1 MSGEA
6 ITVIYMHMNSLK
18 LTQTGR
24 ALLVTALSFTGSIAQ
39 AADDA
44 KKAEKP
50 AEKLIER
57 SQGVE
62 RGRLS
67 IKGRASFLM
76 RGSFS
81 GLGSF
86 PAQTAAGATTA
97 TGGDRFYDDG
107 FNRVDASAIADG
119 KTWFWSYSNASQA
132 GGGPGTETISM
143 NSSTAL
149 SDAAVNDVD
158 SDIAPGVEMNYHYKI
173 KDTSKGHWGFVGGLG
188 YSFVNVDDATV
199 ALGTE
204 VKRTDTFAAAGS
216 GPPAAPF
223 TGTSAGPH
231 PRIDNAPT
239 TSVTAAIAGGS
250 SVGGLREI
258 DANILDFRLGPYADF
273 DLGKGVTLSL
283 SAGGL
288 GAFIDS
294 EFSVNETTTITGIGP
309 VLQPGVSATQTTTA
323 SSSESG
329 FVFGGFAGLEFGVQI
344 SPRTSVFA
352 GAEYRYLE
360 DFDQTLGAR
369 RATLHL
375 DRALNANLGLSFS
388 F

>member
-1 MSGEA
+1 MKPLKRTKAGGILFVAA
-6 ITVIYMHMNSLK
+6 ILISSATS
-18 LTQTGR
+18 
-24 ALLVTALSFTGSIAQ
+24 Q
-39 AADDA
+39 AADDGKT
-44 KKAEKP
+44 KKQSEKP
-50 AEKLIER
+50 AETIIER
-57 SQGVE
+57 SETAG

-67 IKGRASFLM
+67 IKGRAAFLM
-76 RGSFS
+76 RGSFT

-86 PAQTAAGATTA
+86 PTQTLPGATTA
-97 TGGDRFYDDG
+97 TAGDRFYDDG

-119 KTWFWSYSNASQA
+119 KTWFWSYLNASQV
-132 GGGPGTETISM
+132 GGGVGTETISM

-158 SDIAPGVEMNYHYKI
+158 SDIAPGVDLTYHYKI
-173 KDTSKGHWGFVGGLG
+173 KDTAKGRWGGLG
-188 YSFVNVDDATV
+188 GLGDSFGKVDDTTV
-199 ALGTE
+199 ALGSE
-204 VKRTDTFAAAGS
+204 VKRTDTFGAAGS

-223 TGTSAGPH
+223 TGTSVGPH

-239 TSVTAAIAGGS
+239 TSATATIVGGS

-258 DANILDFRLGPYADF
+258 DANILDLRLGPYADF

-294 EFSVNETTTITGIGP
+294 EFSVSESTTITGIGP
-309 VLQPGVSATQTTTA
+309 VLQPGVLATQTTTA

-329 FVFGGFAGLEFGVQI
+329 FVFGGFAGLELGVQI
-344 SPRTSVFA
+344 SPRTSIFA
-352 GAEYRYLE
+352 GAEYRYLQ

>member
-1 MSGEA
+1 M
-6 ITVIYMHMNSLK
+6 IPLNRTN
-18 LTQTGR
+18 TGR
-24 ALLVTALSFTGSIAQ
+24 MLLVAAVTLTSISVQ
-39 AADDA
+39 AADDS
-44 KKAEKP
+44 KKKTKPAAKP
-50 AEKLIER
+50 AEAMIEKEA
-57 SQGVE
+57 GAG

-67 IKGRASFLM
+67 LKGRAAFLM

-86 PAQTAAGATTA
+86 PAQTAPGATTA
-97 TGGDRFYDDG
+97 TAGDRFYDDG

-143 NSSTAL
+143 NSSTAI
-149 SDAAVNDVD
+149 SDAAVNEVD
-158 SDIAPGVEMNYHYKI
+158 SDVSPGVEMNYHYKI
-173 KDTSKGHWGFVGGLG
+173 RDTSRGQWGFLAGLG
-188 YSFVNVDDATV
+188 YSFVNVEDSSV

-204 VKRTDTFAAAGS
+204 VKRTDTFDAAGS

-223 TGTSAGPH
+223 TGTSVGPH

-239 TSVTAAIAGGS
+239 TSLTATIAGGS

-258 DANILDFRLGPYADF
+258 NANVFDFKLGPYVDF
-273 DLGKGVTLSL
+273 DLGKGVDLSL

-294 EFSVNETTTITGIGP
+294 EFSVNESTTITGIGP
-309 VLQPGVSATQTTTA
+309 VLQPGVLATQTTTT
-323 SSSESG
+323 SSSENG
-329 FVFGGFAGLEFGVQI
+329 FVFGGFAGVELGVQI
-344 SPRTSVFA
+344 SPRTSIFA
-352 GAEYRYLE
+352 GAEYRYMG
-360 DFDQTLGAR
+360 DFDQRLGAR
-369 RATLHL
+369 QATLHL
-375 DRALNANLGLSFS
+375 DRALNASLGLSFS

>member
-1 MSGEA
+1 MQ
-6 ITVIYMHMNSLK
+6 MNSLK
-18 LTQTGR
+18 RNWTRWL
-24 ALLVTALSFTGSIAQ
+24 ALVSALSCTISIAQ

-50 AEKLIER
+50 AEQMIEK
-57 SQGVE
+57 QAGVE

-76 RGSFS
+76 RGSFT

-97 TGGDRFYDDG
+97 TAGDRFYDDG

-119 KTWFWSYSNASQA
+119 KTWFWGYWNASQV
-132 GGGPGTETISM
+132 GGGVGTETISM
-143 NSSTAL
+143 NSSTAQ

-158 SDIAPGVEMNYHYKI
+158 SDIAPGVELNYHYKI
-173 KDTSKGHWGFVGGLG
+173 KETSKGHWGFLGGLG
-188 YSFVNVDDATV
+188 YSFVNVDDTTV

-223 TGTSAGPH
+223 TGTSVGPH

-239 TSVTAAIAGGS
+239 SSATATIVGGS
-250 SVGGLREI
+250 AVGGLREI

-273 DLGKGVTLSL
+273 EIGKGVTLSL

-329 FVFGGFAGLEFGVQI
+329 FVFGGFAGLELGVQI
-344 SPRTSVFA
+344 SPRTSIFA
-352 GAEYRYLE
+352 GAEYRYLQ